1 MVKFSEEAKSL
12 HASDIREILKVTEN
26 PEIISFAGGL
36 PAPELFPI
44 DEMMKVDVEILKK
57 EGRQAVQYSTTE
69 GYVPLRKQIA
79 KRMKTS
85 FHTDCTYEDIIITAG
100 SQQGLSLLGQLFLN
114 EGDIVLVESPTYMGA
129 TTAFAVNFPNF
140 VEVETDDKGMVP
152 EALEAAI
159 EKYGDRVRLMYVIPE
174 FQNPTGITWPLER
187 RKAIMDIMNKHDIPV
202 IEDDP
207 YGELRY
213 EGETMPTLKSL
224 DTQGNVIFLGSFS
237 KIFMPGLR
245 IGWMVAAHDIL
256 DKAVM
261 LKQTVDLQT
270 SSFAQRQASYYI
282 DMYDLDAHVKQIRDL
297 YGKRRTLMY
306 DSMKKYFPEGVSF
319 TYPEGGLFTWVTLPE
334 GLDAKAMMPEVIEK
348 KVAYVPGGAFYPNGG
363 NANHFRLN
371 YSNMPEDRIGEG
383 IKRLAE
389 VLKEKIG
396 K

>member
-1 MVKFSEEAKSL
+1 
-12 HASDIREILKVTEN
+12 
-26 PEIISFAGGL
+26 
-36 PAPELFPI
+36 
-44 DEMMKVDVEILKK
+44 
-57 EGRQAVQYSTTE
+57 
-69 GYVPLRKQIA
+69 
-79 KRMKTS
+79 
-85 FHTDCTYEDIIITAG
+85 
-100 SQQGLSLLGQLFLN
+100 
-114 EGDIVLVESPTYMGA
+114 MGA
-129 TTAFAVNFPNF
+129 TTAFAVNFPQF

-187 RKAIMDIMNKHDIPV
+187 RKAIMDIMNKHDIPI

-256 DKAVM
+256 EKAVM

-282 DMYDLDAHVKQIRDL
+282 DMFDLDAHVKQIREL

-371 YSNMPEDRIGEG
+371 YSNMPEDRIVEG